1 MQVYQI
7 TNHINGKIYVGL
19 HGKDDLQAYLAENGV
34 RANRPSAANLKP
46 LLFRAIRKYGI
57 ENFSI
62 KSLVRPVD
70 TDQMRHLEI
79 FFIKVL
85 DSRNPE
91 VGYNLACGGSGGATT
106 LGRKHRP
113 ESIVKMS
120 EAQKNVPKSSSHRAN
135 LSKAKRYVLMRPIE
149 GDKIWCSLGEHFVE
163 RTGFSQRYGKRS
175 GSYEPYCKPCINV
188 RNKAARVSSR
198 IED

>member
-1 MQVYQI
+1 MHVYQI

-19 HGKDDLQAYLAENGV
+19 HAKDDLQAYLADNGV
-34 RANRPSAANLKP
+34 RAHRPSAARLKP
-46 LLFRAIRKYGI
+46 LLFRAIRKHGI

-70 TDQMRHLEI
+70 TDQMNKLEI
-79 FFIKVL
+79 FFIRTM

-106 LGRKHRP
+106 TGRKHHP
-113 ESIVKMS
+113 ATVAKIS
-120 EAQKNVPKSSSHRAN
+120 KSHTGLKKSAAHRAA
-135 LSKAKRYVLMRPIE
+135 LSKAKRYVLMRPTE
-149 GDKIWCSLGEHFVE
+149 GDNIWCSLGSHFAE
-163 RTGFSQRYGKRS
+163 RGLFSQRYGKRS

-188 RNKAARVSSR
+188 RNKERCTKN
-198 IED
+198 